1 MARPPGCDALAGVY
15 SQNGDSL
22 KDRQTRL
29 RYGAP
34 ARTEVAPA
42 SRRLSR
48 RHSAAAATLS
58 AHVRP
63 AHNAV
68 TGSFGYTGKYIA
80 RELVA
85 RGARVRTLT
94 RPHPER
100 PNPFGAQIETAPL
113 DFANFDELVRN
124 LTGVSTL
131 YNTYWV
137 RFSHGRATFDSAV
150 ENTKTLIRAARQ

>member
-1 MARPPGCDALAGVY
+1 M
-15 SQNGDSL
+15 S
-22 KDRQTRL
+22 
-29 RYGAP
+29 AP
-34 ARTEVAPA
+34 
-42 SRRLSR
+42 L
-48 RHSAAAATLS
+48 
-58 AHVRP
+58 
-63 AHNAV
+63 NAV

-113 DFANFDELVRN
+113 DFANFDELVR
-124 LTGVSTL
+124 
-131 YNTYWV
+131 V

-150 ENTKTLIRAARQ
+150 VAVDLRTGGVEDQVVLAFAGADTRLPGRADQCLRVLEALVRETSPV